1 VGVNTLRILIAV
13 TMVALCAAPG
23 AAQAAAKSAK
33 AAKAAADTSPPKI
46 THTPVDEAPAGKALT
61 VNAKITDESEIFEPT
76 LYYRQAGS
84 KKFLSASMM
93 KGEASNFTA
102 TIPETAMATEV
113 EYFIEAYDVNGN
125 GPARFASDKAPHKIK
140 LTTKAEPAKVAE
152 PTPEPKPAETKPAET
167 RPSEPAVAKPERVLP
182 PKPVVVAQAE
192 PLFGPMRIAGV
203 AVGAVGIAGIVV
215 GAVLGSSAQTL
226 RSQAVQDPNASS
238 AVSKF
243 NSAKSNALGAN
254 IAYVAGGV
262 LVAAGVV
269 LAIVPIFTSSSAQH
283 SSLQVGPTG
292 ATYTLTF

>member
-1 VGVNTLRILIAV
+1 MGVNTLRILIAV

-23 AAQAAAKSAK
+23 AAQAAAKASK
-33 AAKAAADTSPPKI
+33 AAKAAADTNPPKI

-140 LTTKAEPAKVAE
+140 LTRAEPAKVAE
-152 PTPEPKPAETKPAET
+152 PAPEPKPAETKPAET
-167 RPSEPAVAKPERVLP
+167 KPSEVKIEP
-182 PKPVVVAQAE
+182 PPPPRPVVVAQAE

-226 RSQAVQDPNASS
+226 RSQAVQDPTASG
-238 AVSKF
+238 AQSKY

-269 LAIVPIFTSSSAQH
+269 LAIVPVFTSSSAQH
-283 SSLQVGPTG
+283 SSLQLGPTG